1 VSAVFAG
8 ARTALQKAGAAVE
21 RGEYA
26 AAQRQLD
33 GVQERV
39 AAALKEIDTFIA
51 ARPGRPR
58 R

>member
-1 VSAVFAG
+1 
-8 ARTALQKAGAAVE
+8 
-21 RGEYA
+21 
-26 AAQRQLD
+26 
-33 GVQERV
+33 VQERV